1 MAIIKLQGEREKQQG
16 IYYEFD
22 SSSTP
27 LGEGG
32 MGKVYRGR
40 RINIHTHES
49 RDVAIK
55 FMFAGLPP
63 TVIQRAEDE
72 ANIRIHHDN
81 LVEMMGFL
89 GIGNNPMV
97 GCSVACAVNVDL
109 VLNKK

>member
-1 MAIIKLQGEREKQQG
+1 MATIKLQGEKEKIQG
-16 IYYEFD
+16 VYFEFD
-22 SSSTP
+22 TNSQP

-40 RINIHTHES
+40 RINIHTNEI

-63 TVIQRAEDE
+63 NVIQRAEDE
-72 ANIRIHHDN
+72 ANIRIQHDN

-89 GIGNNPMV
+89 
-97 GCSVACAVNVDL
+97 AVEQKMSNGTVSIRYHVVSEL
-109 VLNKK
+109 LC

>member
-1 MAIIKLQGEREKQQG
+1 MAIIKLQGEREKRQG

-40 RINIHTHES
+40 RINIHTNES

-55 FMFAGLPP
+55 FMFA
-63 TVIQRAEDE
+63 
-72 ANIRIHHDN
+72 
-81 LVEMMGFL
+81 
-89 GIGNNPMV
+89 
-97 GCSVACAVNVDL
+97 
-109 VLNKK
+109 